1 MREFYMMDEI
11 LENKSGLDLT
21 KRSAFSYA
29 DDVFTSRSFSA
40 LIAKNNIP
48 LSHKKLADNYVII
61 KRVFRFQAVSGRI
74 TKTEKALLDK
84 YDFNTLEFTTVKQ
97 MFEELALLQK
107 WSASPDAKLRSDADE
122 ILEIRTKELKFLS
135 ANHYVN
141 LSNEIYR
148 GYVALENYFV
158 EISKY
163 KY

>member
-1 MREFYMMDEI
+1 MIDEI

-21 KRSAFSYA
+21 SKSSFSHA
-29 DDVFTSRSFSA
+29 EDVFNSRSFSA

-48 LSHKKLADNYVII
+48 LSHKKIADNYVII
-61 KRVFRFQAVSGRI
+61 KRVFQFQAVNSRI

-107 WSASPDAKLRSDADE
+107 WSASSDVKLRKDADE

-135 ANHYVN
+135 ASYYVN
-141 LSNEIYR
+141 LSNEIYK
-148 GYVALENYFV
+148 GYVALENYFN

-163 KY
+163 RY